1 MAKRQAKAAVVE
13 SLLVEK
19 LLQQIA
25 HCLAYLVLQTD
36 ELKGKS
42 NNDLIPLLAGLGF
55 DRSSIASIL
64 QTTPET
70 VSVRLSRLRAKSDSK
85 NTSKGKS
92 ENHANTS
99 GQSKDPS
106 GGLK

>member
-1 MAKRQAKAAVVE
+1 MAKKHPKSAVLE
-13 SLLVEK
+13 SPLAEK
-19 LLQQIA
+19 SLQQIS

-70 VSVRLSRLRAKSDSK
+70 VSVRLSQVTFPPAKP
-85 NTSKGKS
+85 G
-92 ENHANTS
+92 A
-99 GQSKDPS
+99 
-106 GGLK
+106 